1 MSYEAKYDPSN
12 AIVPNVV
19 TAWGEVDVP
28 TGNPNTLNN
37 PDTSF
42 TGQPFPNSVVPYA
55 CTANPATNA
64 LAAFTSDQAAA
75 WQADQQA
82 QQQAAAQ
89 QQAVDTLANDLL
101 WQALC
106 SYLDSVLPTSIT
118 PPSGGQGSNK
128 STGGSTQI
136 PNLSSATANQLAQ
149 IIQGGQ

>member
-42 TGQPFPNSVVPYA
+42 TGQPFPNGVVPYA

-64 LAAFTSDQAAA
+64 LSAFTSDQAAA

-106 SYLDSVLPTSIT
+106 AQLDAWATNNGWTFGSGGNLHGGGTVGGGNPPTS
-118 PPSGGQGSNK
+118 
-128 STGGSTQI
+128 TQDA
-136 PNLSSATANQLAQ
+136 LTQ
-149 IIQGGQ
+149 IIQGG